1 MIDKEHDTISYEKLM
16 VWIVILGGS
25 VWFWYSIFT
34 NGFFVSVMW
43 LIVISAII
51 GLYFRLSGK
60 A

>member
-1 MIDKEHDTISYEKLM
+1 MIDSDHDKINFER
-16 VWIVILGGS
+16 LGVYGGIFAGT